1 MTKKTIRT
9 PQQRIEFYQQK
20 IKELQLKMKG
30 KSVVLDK
37 NTKGMKE
44 ALDALSFIVTTHK
57 VSMGQVIKTISSLKR
72 TGLRI
77 QDPAPKVRKSKSTT
91 VSN

>member
-9 PQQRIEFYQQK
+9 PQQRIEIYQQK
-20 IKELQLKMKG
+20 IKELQLKIKG

-44 ALDALSFIVTTHK
+44 ALDALSFIVTTNK

>member
-44 ALDALSFIVTTHK
+44 ALDALSFIVTTNK